1 MIVFKEKQY
10 STPVGRGL
18 YKTIRVIPGQTHMSA
33 GRKAIRAKRFL
44 NEQAQLTATTPVTTA
59 ISPPGTG
66 FVTGP
71 TFGKY
76 IEKSLLEKIP
86 AYQGYTRRV
95 NNFVN
100 RYI

>member
-10 STPVGRGL
+10 STPVGRAIYRTL
-18 YKTIRVIPGQTHMSA
+18 RTTGQGQLQA

-44 NEQAQLTATTPVTTA
+44 NEQAQLAATTPVTTMM
-59 ISPPGTG
+59 SPLGTG
-66 FVTGP
+66 FVTRP

-76 IEKSLLEKIP
+76 IEKPLLEKIP

-95 NNFVN
+95 NSYVN
-100 RYI
+100 RNI